1 MQGGRHLAACGPLSD
16 SLPRIYRYVSGK
28 IGIPLL
34 LASALTLLGGCA
46 ITSTAPPSPS
56 STSAQEATA
65 VPTGSALGTWQG
77 TTTSSGN
84 AIRKITLR
92 ITQTGA
98 DVSGDYSCEAG
109 NTACRNLNDSG
120 TLSGKVTGNSFAVTI
135 VMSPDNSRCYFT
147 GRLAESLIFG
157 DFQCLAEGRIVEIGS
172 WRVKRVG

>member
-1 MQGGRHLAACGPLSD
+1 MQGTRHLAARSPLSD
-16 SLPRIYRYVSGK
+16 SFSRMYRYVTGRVV
-28 IGIPLL
+28 IPLS

-46 ITSTAPPSPS
+46 TTSTAPP
-56 STSAQEATA
+56 TSAQEATA

-77 TTTSSGN
+77 TTTSQGN
-84 AIRKITLR
+84 GIRKITLR
-92 ITQTGA
+92 MTQTGA

-120 TLSGKVTGNSFAVTI
+120 TLSGKVTGNSLSVRI
-135 VMSPDNSRCYFT
+135 VMSPDNSQCFYT

-157 DFQCLAEGRIVEIGS
+157 TYQCLAEGRIVEIGS